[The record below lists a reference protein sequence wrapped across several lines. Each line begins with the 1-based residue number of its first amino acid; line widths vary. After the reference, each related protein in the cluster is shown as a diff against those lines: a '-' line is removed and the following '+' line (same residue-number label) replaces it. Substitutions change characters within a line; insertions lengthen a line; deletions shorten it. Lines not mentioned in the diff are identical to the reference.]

1 MYWFDGEYRSCFI
14 SFCTATTLGLV
25 FEMTVDAYW
34 IEYWLTSGDAIQWA
48 AFCLIERFTLSLWR
62 VNKMNANRQHPQRAQ
77 QASATHMRVLL
88 PKGNLKVAQFQ
99 ISLSSSAIC
108 CEYFSYQKWKFFNF
122 CIGAVYNKRLNHIHI
137 FGFDK
142 SKQQQDERFQN
153 FLTHCA
159 NKIVKLSGSILFPT
173 LLYPKCKQK
182 RFVIIVR
189 RSARQL
195 LRLIQ
200 VNLGFIAMRCRVFRR
215 PGSFVECQK
224 LKRAKR
230 SLIAKS
236 HVAKSKSILS
246 ALKNIFFWL
255 CVVEWAEVHR

>member
-1 MYWFDGEYRSCFI
+1 MFTVVASLTSPISFVYWFEGEYRSCFI
-14 SFCTATTLGLV
+14 SSCAATTFGLV

-34 IEYWLTSGDAIQWA
+34 IEYWLTSGDAMQWA
-48 AFCLIERFTLSLWR
+48 AFCSGKRFTMNLRR
-62 VNKMNANRQHPQRAQ
+62 VNKINANRQHPQRAQ
-77 QASATHMRVLL
+77 QASAAHMWVLL
-88 PKGNLKVAQFQ
+88 PKGDLKVAQFQ

-108 CEYFSYQKWKFFNF
+108 CENFSNQIWKFFNF

-142 SKQQQDERFQN
+142 SKQQQDERSQN

-159 NKIVKLSGSILFPT
+159 KKIVKLSGSILFPT
-173 LLYPKCKQK
+173 LLYPKCKQR

-195 LRLIQ
+195 WRPIRA
-200 VNLGFIAMRCRVFRR
+200 NPRFIALRCRVFRR
-215 PGSFVECQK
+215 PASFVVCQK
-224 LKRAKR
+224 LKRAER

-236 HVAKSKSILS
+236 HT
-246 ALKNIFFWL
+246 
-255 CVVEWAEVHR
+255 